1 MIELSTRKWATI
13 KKTAQIVQPNV
24 AKRAKLEEQ
33 IAKLV
38 SELEEVNASIREWDG
53 AVMRMTGGYSSSEL
67 ITRVIEDTG
76 KVDAK
81 GQPVKVTKW
90 VPTEVVNFNVDTN
103 TYEIPEK
110 SYAMYGECPCNCVG
124 MELPEVALN
133 TEEE

>member
-24 AKRAKLEEQ
+24 AKRTKLEEQ

-38 SELEEVNASIREWDG
+38 NELDEVNASIREWDG

-103 TYEIPEK
+103 TYEIPDK
-110 SYAMYGECPCNCVG
+110 SYTPNGGCLYNGAEI
-124 MELPEVALN
+124 EITEVAPN